1 MSAMPLAPP
10 YQATVARKVVVAI
23 TGAILYGFVFVHMVG
38 NLQLY
43 SGPEKINA
51 YAEFLKSKPPLLW
64 GFRTV
69 LLLAVLTHG
78 LLSLQL
84 WLRNRAARPVGYARQ
99 DFQAASVASRTMVL
113 SGPLIG
119 LFVVY
124 HLLHLTVG
132 SAHPS
137 FSATDVYTNVV
148 VGFQNPLVSAFY
160 VAAMVALGFHLY
172 HGAYSLFQT
181 LGLRTAKWDRLLKVV
196 LTAVSLVIVVVNIS
210 FPIAVLSGVVKPSGA
225 APAAAGPSTAELR

>member
-1 MSAMPLAPP
+1 MSAVPLAPP
-10 YQATVARKVVVAI
+10 YQATVARKVVVAL

-84 WLRNRAARPVGYARQ
+84 WLRNRSARPVGYARQ
-99 DFQAASVASRTMVL
+99 DFQKADITSRTMVL

-132 SAHPS
+132 SAHPR
-137 FSATDVYTNVV
+137 FSATDVYSNVV
-148 VGFQNPLVSAFY
+148 IGFQNPLVSAFY

-181 LGLRTAKWDRLLKVV
+181 LGLRTPKWDGILKVV
-196 LTAVSLVIVVVNIS
+196 LTAVSLLIVVVNIS